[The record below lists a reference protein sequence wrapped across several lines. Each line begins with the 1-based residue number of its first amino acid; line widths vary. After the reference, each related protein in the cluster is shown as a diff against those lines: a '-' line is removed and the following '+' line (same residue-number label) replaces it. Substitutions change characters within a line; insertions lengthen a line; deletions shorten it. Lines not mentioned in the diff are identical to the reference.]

1 MNLVPAI
8 VERNLKSVVLNKG
21 EVKMKVSTIKE
32 YMKFLSDDDHLI
44 VGWLENYRDFSR
56 NDWKAICERIDKYSW
71 ELIIE
76 TWQVMIDEAYSEV
89 LTERK
94 TR

>member
-1 MNLVPAI
+1 MMPTYKVYPPNDNKRWTVTG
-8 VERNLKSVVLNKG
+8 ERNKETLKAGSV
-21 EVKMKVSTIKE
+21 
-32 YMKFLSDDDHLI
+32 LI
-44 VGWLENYRDFSR
+44 LKDCE
-56 NDWKAICERIDKYSW
+56 AICERIDKYSW